1 MLFRQIYHSPIGEI
15 TIIASDKALV
25 GVWLA
30 DQKYFTE
37 GLPNQTITNQ
47 ANAITQLVD
56 QWLELY
62 FHKSPPPQLQ
72 ITYNNTR

>member
-30 DQKYFTE
+30 DQKYF
-37 GLPNQTITNQ
+37 
-47 ANAITQLVD
+47 
-56 QWLELY
+56 Y
-62 FHKSPPPQLQ
+62 
-72 ITYNNTR
+72 

>member
-30 DQKYFTE
+30 DQKYFAE
-37 GLPNQTITNQ
+37 GLSNQTIKNQ
-47 ANAITQLVD
+47 CNNPVSGSVVRAI
-56 QWLELY
+56 
-62 FHKSPPPQLQ
+62 FS
-72 ITYNNTR
+72 